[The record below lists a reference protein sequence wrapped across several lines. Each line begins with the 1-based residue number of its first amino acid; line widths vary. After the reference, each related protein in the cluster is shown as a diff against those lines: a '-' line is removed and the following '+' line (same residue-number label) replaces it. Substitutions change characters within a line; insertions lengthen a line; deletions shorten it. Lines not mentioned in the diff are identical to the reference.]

1 MSCYVMKAD
10 SIRKIAYSLADI
22 LNHLHACPD
31 CTIASD
37 AATVAKLPHAFSRY
51 FSHVRWY
58 NGEAIAEDLHRLNM
72 LAYCGR
78 YREDPETGVYPIIGA
93 PEDLSIVRRA
103 EYGEHSETPQPW
115 HYELAGLLD
124 CWLYQ
129 TAEVTTANDP
139 TRAALQSFS
148 AALKSGIVQHSPA
161 WNNAFMD
168 A

>member
-10 SIRKIAYSLADI
+10 SIRKIAYSIADI
-22 LNHLHACPD
+22 LNHLHASPD
-31 CTIASD
+31 CTITSD
-37 AATVAKLPHAFSRY
+37 AATAAKLPHAFSRY
-51 FSHVRWY
+51 FSRVRWY
-58 NGEAIAEDLHRLNM
+58 NGEGIAEDLHRINM

-93 PEDLSIVRRA
+93 PEDLSIVKRA
-103 EYGEHSETPQPW
+103 EYGEHSEIPQPW

-129 TAEVTTANDP
+129 TAEDATINDP
-139 TRAALQSFS
+139 LRLALQNFS
-148 AALKSGIVQHSPA
+148 AALKSGIVQHSPT
-161 WNNAFMD
+161 WVDAFMD